1 MRASIARPYIVVV
14 SADKD
19 RTREQRGS
27 YGFVG
32 KTVTEHLQKMYKR
45 GDKSPL
51 KKEK

>member
-1 MRASIARPYIVVV
+1 MRASNAHPYEVAGT
-14 SADKD
+14 ADKD